1 MSDLIDRQTAIDAVN
16 KLVEWYK
23 EKWHESRPTSESV
36 IDVLNDLPS
45 AQSQWIPCSERL
57 PEKYGNYLISIHGE
71 DEPDIGTINPNDK
84 RGWSLCDAN
93 GFHWAS
99 DKKLI
104 VTAWMPLQKPYR
116 AERRTDGVDS

>member
-1 MSDLIDRQTAIDAVN
+1 MADLIDRQTAIDAVN

-57 PEKYGNYLISIHGE
+57 PDEDSDILVTYAEKDEKRIVPVNYGR
-71 DEPDIGTINPNDK
+71 GTWFDCVFNMALNPV
-84 RGWSLCDAN
+84 GVL
-93 GFHWAS
+93 
-99 DKKLI
+99 
-104 VTAWMPLQKPYR
+104 AWMPLPKQY
-116 AERRTDGVDS
+116 GGDSE